1 MSRARRQLESDLR
14 ALLGGPTADSELR
27 DQFDVLANQL
37 SLFSG
42 FTWLWGPELYR
53 RNRVLFRP
61 FILSRFGT
69 AYIENPRAFRWDPVE
84 WKGEVGKHLDEW
96 LRQVESD
103 GDVSLFRKLFLWK
116 MSAAGWRNRDTTL
129 RSELLKR
136 YRLATTADGRQAVL
150 RRFDFPFPLD
160 EAAALEIYTEDPGCG
175 TYLLRH
181 LDWGWVWAGET
192 ANPWWKVIELARSRR
207 DESLAWSLY
216 RAQIQLKD
224 WQRDA
229 LEDCRTIRDPEAL
242 VASLER
248 RHPKAGRGNL
258 GDGFIQ
264 LLESR
269 GEDVIPYVSRHLQQ
283 VYGGYFANGAAGK
296 LATLARQKGWRE
308 LWAATARTSLPEKG
322 FNAEVRGELEDG
334 KVSVDEQRTNL
345 ALLAGVSREWNL
357 GPISIG
363 QVHPLSLHN
372 ALLLLRRHP
381 DLLRGPFRLHLHCS
395 RWKENYT
402 ELLQTLVDGGEWD
415 LLDFVASRFVNRRS
429 YGSEAGKPIPE
440 VEFLATHYES
450 LLQDPAVFARRAAA
464 VLGHVP
470 AYAIHGYPALIRN
483 NRLAR
488 LLFERTPAS
497 YLADPRSVADLVE
510 GSEIHV
516 MALAYRILGLK
527 DPRAVDLARQHAD
540 LLIGTLLRPL
550 HRITRRLAFDALA
563 NAASTPELAA
573 RILARAREAF
583 ALPDDHYPK
592 DALAALVAGILNR
605 WPELRSPREQ
615 PVIYRKATR
624 QPEAA

>member
-14 ALLGGPTADSELR
+14 ELLRKPVADPELR

-69 AYIENPRAFRWDPVE
+69 AYIENPKAFRWYPVE
-84 WKGEVGKHLDEW
+84 WKGEVGKRLDEW

-116 MSAAGWRNRDTTL
+116 MSAVDWRSRDDVL
-129 RSELLKR
+129 RAELLKR
-136 YRLATTADGRQAVL
+136 FRLATTDDGRQSVL

-160 EAAALEIYTEDPGCG
+160 EATALGIYTADPGSG

-181 LDWGWVWAGET
+181 LDWGWIWAGET
-192 ANPWWKVIELARSRR
+192 ADPWWKVIELARGRR

-229 LEDCRTIRDPEAL
+229 MEDCRTIRDPEAL

-248 RHPKAGRGNL
+248 RHPKAGYRNL
-258 GDGFIQ
+258 GDAFVQ

-269 GEDVIPYVSRHLQQ
+269 GEDVIPYIGRHLQQ
-283 VYGGYFANGAAGK
+283 VYGGYFGSGAAGT
-296 LATLARQKGWRE
+296 LVTLARQRGWRE
-308 LWAATARTSLPEKG
+308 LWAAAARVSLPEKG
-322 FNAEVRGELEDG
+322 FNAEVRGVLEDG
-334 KVSVDEQRTNL
+334 KISVDEQRTNL
-345 ALLAGVSREWNL
+345 ALLAGVSREWNFGSL
-357 GPISIG
+357 GIA
-363 QVHPLSLHN
+363 QVQGLTQTI
-372 ALLLLRRHP
+372 ALLLHQRYP
-381 DLLRGPFRLHLHCS
+381 DLLRGPFRVHLHCAG
-395 RWKENYT
+395 WKERYDQ
-402 ELLQTLVDGGEWD
+402 LLRTLILSGED
-415 LLDFVASRFVNRRS
+415 ELLDFVASRFVTR
-429 YGSEAGKPIPE
+429 AGQGKELEIE
-440 VEFLATHYES
+440 ILESHYRE
-450 LLQDPAVFARRAAA
+450 LLQDPATFARRAAA
-464 VLGHVP
+464 VLSHVP

-527 DPRAVDLARQHAD
+527 DPRAVELARHHAD

-592 DALAALVAGILNR
+592 DALAALVAGILDR

-615 PVIYRKATR
+615 PVIYRKAAR
-624 QPEAA
+624 QKEAA

>member
-14 ALLGGPTADSELR
+14 EWLRKPIADSELR

-69 AYIENPRAFRWDPVE
+69 AYIENPKASYWDPVE
-84 WKGEVGKHLDEW
+84 WKGEVGKRLDAW

-116 MSAAGWRNRDTTL
+116 MSAVGWRNRDTTL

-192 ANPWWKVIELARSRR
+192 ANPWRKVIELARSRG

-216 RAQIQLKD
+216 RAQIQLKE
-224 WQRDA
+224 WQRDT
-229 LEDCRTIRDPEAL
+229 LEDCRAIRDPEAL

-269 GEDVIPYVSRHLQQ
+269 GEDVIPYVSRHLGQ

-296 LATLARQKGWRE
+296 LATLARQRGWRD
-308 LWAATARTSLPEKG
+308 LWAAAARISLPEKG

-334 KVSVDEQRTNL
+334 KISVDEQRANL
-345 ALLAGVSREWNL
+345 ALLAGVSREWNF
-357 GPISIG
+357 GPIG
-363 QVHPLSLHN
+363 LARVQGLSQTV
-372 ALLLLRRHP
+372 ALLLLHRHP
-381 DLLRGPFRLHLHCS
+381 DLLRGPFRLHLQCAG
-395 RWKENYT
+395 WKDRYD
-402 ELLQTLVDGGEWD
+402 ELVEALIAAKEED
-415 LLDFVASRFVNRRS
+415 LLDFVASRFVTRTRQGPES
-429 YGSEAGKPIPE
+429 E
-440 VEFLATHYES
+440 VELLASHYEG
-450 LLQDPAVFARRAAA
+450 LLRDPAVFARRAAA

-470 AYAIHGYPALIRN
+470 AYAIRGYPVLIRS

-527 DPRAVDLARQHAD
+527 DPRAVELARYHAD
-540 LLIGTLLRPL
+540 LLVGTLLRPL

-573 RILARAREAF
+573 RILTRAREAF

-592 DALAALVAGILNR
+592 DALAALVAGILDR

-624 QPEAA
+624 QQEAA